1 MASNRKTTLFT
12 RQDGTKLTVPPNH
25 VNEMSHDQIDMVSGS
40 FGVIANNTNLN
51 VFANNFTDGTSPILA
66 DKNSKIEVEQSLST
80 GKNNEIDNSKFVVAL
95 ENNNIQVDDKSETN
109 SKTRITRKSATDI
122 SNSTNFPSPN
132 PGYVDIYKTVNE
144 QNLALINT
152 DIIAAAEVVNNG
164 IDTEMAALS
173 TGILLQDTTI
183 DLSTTYKQFYNIDI
197 SKSGTN
203 FTKFLNNLPRDLNGK
218 TLTFKFNNNFTDTC
232 IFNRFYG
239 GTIDLQGNYSG
250 LIEFIEC
257 QNVIFNNFTANSI
270 LTFTDCDNVILSGGT
285 YQQLNVYRSKC
296 HCIKSSFKGNPIV
309 ADNEGAQVL
318 FDQCTINNNKLI
330 TFSKGS
336 QVSSINRVSTTQEL
350 LNKNFTSETKA
361 GMNSNKDIEN
371 LTNHFHITAE
381 HINNTYPIG
390 SVYGWPRAYTRGDIK
405 RAINGNVFP
414 DTYQVGVIPT
424 IAGLTSNYLPSG
436 DLPLDMSGSY
446 DKSPYVYGS
455 SNYFSTHGVKPVGIQ
470 TSTGKTMFCS
480 FDWYRLYSSDDNNS
494 GSGFASGYPS
504 SSVYDDINNNN
515 LIKES
520 NLKNER
526 NIYNAVLTDS
536 EIYLSLYE
544 IDPGN
549 VHASRR
555 ASITLT
561 WSIAENGFAI
571 NTIINGNNPDINI
584 KLNLNL
590 SGLKKYIP
598 SNLLNYAY
606 ISFYVTGNKNPND
619 DGFKTYYYSDPEGVG
634 KKPITFVGYGSRPWA
649 LNNIVLYVPYVSI
662 TSKIHYISISLQ
674 NPLKNVVGDGGYQ
687 KRSVAG
693 NARYDYDMGPQY
705 PGTTSYIRMSPASRN
720 SNATQ
725 DDWYL
730 FSDTIL
736 TVKTGNSYKSKS
748 IDNYKEYIT
757 VNDNLYED
765 ILKSYYFTSNF
776 GNSVD
781 YLVHDIGKHTTTL
794 LNMGKKTASGAVTVT
809 TSPQIY
815 TKAVAG
821 LKDWHYETVNESLV
835 RFNKD
840 TYTQVQNINFGNDI
854 PSFVMTPEI
863 SVTNTFNILN
873 FNTMYDFTDSIQ
885 FINGI
890 NGTPNDGTPITG
902 ALFFPLTPRS
912 TTKSKNEYTKSII
925 NEAFVTNVFPENN
938 NDIPQSPLEF
948 QNAMVRMIARHEL
961 MCSCD
966 EVFEIINGLNITS
979 DIYTYYNCT
988 TNGVSKLALDQNA
1001 KSSYPPRDTN
1011 YWLSGFSDEAKLY
1024 FESSVGAAYPMIVG
1038 DLLSNSEILSS
1049 GVDFSLH
1056 NPKDEDSDTYLPFS
1070 SAPTKLNA
1078 TPTYFG
1084 IPYLIKDDYGSITY
1098 DDNGTEYDC
1107 ASFVGGQ
1114 TELNKI
1120 DELKGYV
1127 GTALSWN
1134 GSLNLTNSTAKK
1146 GFFAR
1151 NIELPKINNIWK
1163 IHNKLYNG
1171 DIKFPLKLHYTRL
1184 FELNNRIDS
1193 YDINLSYKNMYSN
1206 TNLFLETAKDNNTL
1220 KTICNS
1226 LANEISRNHNNG
1238 VIIITYTP
1246 KSDNDNGVAYQ
1257 HVFTNISSENYNSV
1271 CSALRSY
1278 QDDIH
1283 GFDGSYKTT
1292 ITFNNAWEWEIFYRY
1307 YTHKL
1312 FFVMSKLNRY
1322 YRKALN
1328 TGDLERLISTLNIIK
1343 FSKTTAF
1350 TGCTGKIRGG
1360 GGEFNTTSD
1369 AGPDIVRIIGQLIYP
1384 VGQLETDTK
1393 RGITYVRMN
1402 YSTGISIDKNHLFVD
1417 RGKWGENDFSM
1428 NSICSGDH
1436 YNQIRDN

>member
-12 RQDGTKLTVPPNH
+12 RQDGTKTTVPPNH
-25 VNEMSHDQIDMVSGS
+25 INEMSHDQIDMVSGS

-51 VFANNFTDGTSPILA
+51 VFANNFADGTSPILA

-144 QNLALINT
+144 QNPALINT

-173 TGILLQDTTI
+173 AGILLQNTTI
-183 DLSTTYKQFYNIDI
+183 DLSTTYKQFYNVDI
-197 SKSGTN
+197 SKSGVN
-203 FTKFLNNLPRDLNGK
+203 FNKFLNNLPRDLNGK

-239 GTIDLQGNYSG
+239 GTINLQGIYAG
-250 LIEFIEC
+250 LIEFTEC
-257 QNVIFNNFTANSI
+257 QNIIFNKFTANNI

-285 YQQLNVYRSKC
+285 YNKQLNVYRSKC
-296 HCIKSSFKGNPIV
+296 HCIKSTFNSNPII

-318 FDQCTINNNKLI
+318 FDQCTLNNNKLI

-446 DKSPYVYGS
+446 DNSPYVYGA
-455 SNYFSTHGVKPVGIQ
+455 SNYQSTHGEIPIGIQ

-480 FDWYRLYSSDDNNS
+480 FDWYRLYSENNPAY
-494 GSGFASGYPS
+494 GFATNYPS
-504 SSVYDDINNNN
+504 NSVYDDINNNK
-515 LIKES
+515 LINES
-520 NLKNER
+520 NLKAER
-526 NIYNAVLTDS
+526 NIYNTVLTDS

-571 NTIINGNNPDINI
+571 NTIINGNNPNINI

-590 SGLKKYIP
+590 FGLTKYIP

-619 DGFKTYYYSDPEGVG
+619 DGFKTYYYSDLEDG
-634 KKPITFVGYGSRPWA
+634 KKIIPFTGYGSRPWS

-662 TSKIHYISISLQ
+662 TSKIYYISISLQ
-674 NPLKNVVGDGGYQ
+674 NPLKNVVSDNGYQ

-693 NARYDYDMGPQY
+693 NARYDYDMGPQH
-705 PGTTSYIRMSPASRN
+705 PRTTSYIQMSPASRN
-720 SNATQ
+720 SNITQ

-736 TVKTGNSYKSKS
+736 NVKTGNSYKSKG
-748 IDNYKEYIT
+748 IDSYKEYIT
-757 VNDNLYED
+757 VNDNLYEEV
-765 ILKSYYFTSNF
+765 LKSYYFTSNF
-776 GNSVD
+776 GNSVS
-781 YLVHDIGKHTTTL
+781 YLVHDIGTHTTEL
-794 LNMGKKTASGAVTVT
+794 LDMNKSTMSGSVTVT

-821 LKDWHYETVNESLV
+821 LKDWHYETINETLV

-885 FINGI
+885 FIS
-890 NGTPNDGTPITG
+890 GTPITG
-902 ALFFPLTPRS
+902 ALFFPLKPRS
-912 TTKSKNEYTKSII
+912 TANSKKEYTKSVI

-948 QNAMVRMIARHEL
+948 QNVMVRMIARHEL

-1011 YWLSGFSDEAKLY
+1011 YWLSGFSNEAKLY
-1024 FESSVGAAYPMIVG
+1024 FEASVGAAYPMIAG

-1078 TPTYFG
+1078 TPAYFG

-1098 DDNGTEYDC
+1098 DDDKGTEHDC
-1107 ASFVGGQ
+1107 ATFVGGQ
-1114 TELNKI
+1114 TELNEI

-1134 GSLNLTNSTAKK
+1134 TSLNLTESAAKK

-1151 NIELPKINNIWK
+1151 DIELPKINNIWK

-1171 DIKFPLKLHYTRL
+1171 DLKFPLKLHYTRL

-1193 YDINLSYKNMYSN
+1193 YKINLSYKNMYSN
-1206 TNLFLETAKDNNTL
+1206 TNIFSETAEDNNTL
-1220 KTICNS
+1220 KTECNN
-1226 LANEISRNHNNG
+1226 LANEISGNHNNG

-1292 ITFNNAWEWEIFYRY
+1292 ITFNSAWEWEIFYRY

-1328 TGDLERLISTLNIIK
+1328 TSDIERLISTLNIIK

-1369 AGPDIVRIIGQLIYP
+1369 AGPDIVRIIGQLVYP
-1384 VGQLETDTK
+1384 VGQLETDTR

>member
-51 VFANNFTDGTSPILA
+51 IFANNFTDGTSPILA

-144 QNLALINT
+144 QNPALINT

-218 TLTFKFNNNFTDTC
+218 TLTFKFNNNFSDTC

-239 GTIDLQGNYSG
+239 GTIDLQGSYSG
-250 LIEFIEC
+250 LIEFTEC
-257 QNVIFNNFTANSI
+257 QNVIFNNFTANNT

-285 YQQLNVYRSKC
+285 YKQLNVYRSKC

-318 FDQCTINNNKLI
+318 FDQCTLNNNKLI

-361 GMNSNKDIEN
+361 GMNSNKDIDN

-414 DTYQVGVIPT
+414 NTYQVGVIPT

-436 DLPLDMSGSY
+436 DLPLDMLGSY
-446 DKSPYVYGS
+446 NNSPYVYGA
-455 SNYFSTHGVKPVGIQ
+455 SNYQSTHGVIPVGIQ

-480 FDWYRLYSSDDNNS
+480 FDWYKLYSDNNPA
-494 GSGFASGYPS
+494 GGFAINYPS
-504 SSVYDDINNNN
+504 NSVYYDINNNT
-515 LIKES
+515 LIRNS
-520 NLKNER
+520 ILKTER
-526 NIYNAVLTDS
+526 NIYNAILTS
-536 EIYLSLYE
+536 NEIYFSLYR
-544 IDPGN
+544 INPGN
-549 VHASRR
+549 VHARRR
-555 ASITLT
+555 ATIILT
-561 WSIAENGFAI
+561 WLIAENGFAI
-571 NTIINGNNPDINI
+571 NTIIGGNNPNINI
-584 KLNLNL
+584 ELKLNL
-590 SGLKKYIP
+590 SGLKNYIP

-619 DGFKTYYYSDPEGVG
+619 DGFKTYYYSDLGGVE
-634 KKPITFVGYGSRPWA
+634 KTISFVGYGSRPWS

-674 NPLKNVVGDGGYQ
+674 NPLQNVGGYQ

-720 SNATQ
+720 SNITQ

-736 TVKTGNSYKSKS
+736 NIKTGNSYRSKG
-748 IDNYKEYIT
+748 IDSYKEYIT

-781 YLVHDIGKHTTTL
+781 YLVHDIGTHTTEL
-794 LNMGKKTASGAVTVT
+794 LNMNKSTASGAVTVT

-821 LKDWHYETVNESLV
+821 LKDWHYETINETLV

-840 TYTQVQNINFGNDI
+840 TYTQVQTINFGNDI

-873 FNTMYDFTDSIQ
+873 FNTMYDFTNSIQ
-885 FINGI
+885 FIS
-890 NGTPNDGTPITG
+890 DTPID
-902 ALFFPLTPRS
+902 ANFFPLKPRS

-948 QNAMVRMIARHEL
+948 QSVMIKMIARHEL

-979 DIYTYYNCT
+979 DIYNYYNCT
-988 TNGVSKLALDQNA
+988 TNGVISSSLGQNA
-1001 KSSYPPRDTN
+1001 NSSYPPRNTN

-1024 FESSVGAAYPMIVG
+1024 FESSVGAAYPMIAG
-1038 DLLSNSEILSS
+1038 DLLSNSEILNS

-1056 NPKDEDSDTYLPFS
+1056 NPKNENSYTYLPFS

-1078 TPTYFG
+1078 TPAYFG

-1098 DDNGTEYDC
+1098 DDNGTETDC
-1107 ASFVGGQ
+1107 ATFVGGQ
-1114 TELNKI
+1114 TELNEI
-1120 DELKGYV
+1120 NELKGYV

-1134 GSLNLTNSTAKK
+1134 NSLNLTDSAAEK

-1151 NIELPKINNIWK
+1151 DIELPKINNIWK

-1171 DIKFPLKLHYTRL
+1171 DLKFPLKLHYTRL
-1184 FELNNRIDS
+1184 FELNDRIDS
-1193 YDINLSYKNMYSN
+1193 YNINLSYKNMYMS
-1206 TNLFLETAKDNNTL
+1206 TNIFSETAGDNNTL
-1220 KTICNS
+1220 KTICNN
-1226 LANEISRNHNNG
+1226 LANVISGNHNNG

-1246 KSDNDNGVAYQ
+1246 KPNTNGVAYQ

-1271 CSALRSY
+1271 CNTLRSY

-1283 GFDGSYKTT
+1283 GFTGSYKTT
-1292 ITFNNAWEWEIFYRY
+1292 ITFNSAWEWEIFYRY

-1328 TGDLERLISTLNIIK
+1328 TSNIERLISTLNIIK

-1350 TGCTGKIRGG
+1350 TGCTGAIRGG
-1360 GGEFNTTSD
+1360 GEEFDTASD
-1369 AGPDIVRIIGQLIYP
+1369 AGPDIVRIIGQLVYP
-1384 VGQLETDTK
+1384 VGQLETATS

-1417 RGKWGENDFSM
+1417 RGKWGENDYSM

-1436 YNQIRDN
+1436 YNQIHNN

>member
-144 QNLALINT
+144 QNPALINT

-183 DLSTTYKQFYNIDI
+183 DLSTTYKQFYNVDI

-239 GTIDLQGNYSG
+239 GTIDLQGTYSG
-250 LIEFIEC
+250 LIEFTEC
-257 QNVIFNNFTANSI
+257 QNVIFNKFTANNI

-318 FDQCTINNNKLI
+318 FDQCTLNNNKLI

-350 LNKNFTSETKA
+350 LDKNFTSETKA

-446 DKSPYVYGS
+446 NNKSPYVYGA
-455 SNYFSTHGVKPVGIQ
+455 SNYQSTHGVTPVGIQ
-470 TSTGKTMFCS
+470 TSTGKTTFCS
-480 FDWYRLYSSDDNNS
+480 FDWYKLYNDNNP
-494 GSGFASGYPS
+494 GSGFAAGYPS

-526 NIYNAVLTDS
+526 NIYKEILTS
-536 EIYLSLYE
+536 NEIYLSLYE
-544 IDPGN
+544 IDPDN
-549 VHASRR
+549 VHARRR
-555 ASITLT
+555 ASITLS

-584 KLNLNL
+584 KLKLNL
-590 SGLKKYIP
+590 SGLKNYIP
-598 SNLLNYAY
+598 SNLLDYAY
-606 ISFYVTGNKNPND
+606 ISFYVTGNKNSDD
-619 DGFKTYYYSDPEGVG
+619 DGVKTYYYSDLENG
-634 KKPITFVGYGSRPWA
+634 KETISFTGYGSRPWS
-649 LNNIVLYVPYVSI
+649 LNNIILYVPYVSI

-674 NPLKNVVGDGGYQ
+674 NPLKNVPGNQ
-687 KRSVAG
+687 KKSVAG
-693 NARYDYDMGPQY
+693 NARYDYDMGPQN
-705 PGTTSYIRMSPASRN
+705 PEITSYIQMSPASRN
-720 SNATQ
+720 SNITQ

-736 TVKTGNSYKSKS
+736 NIKTGNSYRSKD
-748 IDNYKEYIT
+748 IDNYKEYVT
-757 VNDNLYED
+757 VSGNLYEE
-765 ILKSYYFTSNF
+765 ILSSYYFTSNF
-776 GNSVD
+776 GNSVS
-781 YLVHDIGKHTTTL
+781 YLVHDIGTNTTEL
-794 LNMGKKTASGAVTVT
+794 LDMNKSTMSGLVTVT

-821 LKDWHYETVNESLV
+821 LKNWHYETINETLV

-840 TYTQVQNINFGNDI
+840 I
-854 PSFVMTPEI
+854 PSSVMTPEI

-885 FINGI
+885 FIS
-890 NGTPNDGTPITG
+890 GTPIS
-902 ALFFPLTPRS
+902 AKFFPLKPRS
-912 TTKSKNEYTKSII
+912 TAANSKKEYTKSVI
-925 NEAFVTNVFPENN
+925 NEAFVTNVFPESD
-938 NDIPQSPLEF
+938 NDILQSPLEF
-948 QNAMVRMIARHEL
+948 QNVMVRMIARHEL
-961 MCSCD
+961 LCSCD
-966 EVFEIINGLNITS
+966 EVFDIINGLNITS
-979 DIYTYYNCT
+979 DIYKYDNYT
-988 TNGVSKLALDQNA
+988 TNGVTSAILKEKAN
-1001 KSSYPPRDTN
+1001 SSYPPSSTN
-1011 YWLSGFSDEAKLY
+1011 YWLSGFSGEAKLY
-1024 FESSVGAAYPMIVG
+1024 FEASVGAAYPMITG
-1038 DLLSNSEILSS
+1038 NLLSNSEMLSS
-1049 GVDFSLH
+1049 GINFSLH
-1056 NPKDEDSDTYLPFS
+1056 NPKNEYSYTYLPFS
-1070 SAPTKLNA
+1070 SAPTKLNE
-1078 TPTYFG
+1078 TPAYFG
-1084 IPYLIKDDYGSITY
+1084 IPYLIHDNYGSITY
-1098 DDNGTEYDC
+1098 DDDNGTENECDT
-1107 ASFVGGQ
+1107 FVGGQ

-1120 DELKGYV
+1120 NALKGYV

-1134 GSLNLTNSTAKK
+1134 SSLNLTDSDAKK

-1184 FELNNRIDS
+1184 FELNNRIDL
-1193 YDINLSYKNMYSN
+1193 YKINLSYKNMYSN
-1206 TNLFLETAKDNNTL
+1206 ANLFSKTAEDTKTLENVCSL
-1220 KTICNS
+1220 
-1226 LANEISRNHNNG
+1226 LANEIYDDYNNVVNYNNS

-1246 KSDNDNGVAYQ
+1246 KPDTNGVAYQ
-1257 HVFTNISSENYNSV
+1257 HVFTNISNENYISV
-1271 CSALRSY
+1271 YDTLKDYKSE
-1278 QDDIH
+1278 IN
-1283 GFDGSYKTT
+1283 GFSGSYKTT

-1328 TGDLERLISTLNIIK
+1328 TSNLEKLISTLNIIK

-1360 GGEFNTTSD
+1360 GGEFDTTSD
-1369 AGPDIVRIIGQLIYP
+1369 VGPDIVRIIGQLIYP
-1384 VGQLETDTK
+1384 VGQLETDTR

-1402 YSTGISIDKNHLFVD
+1402 YSTGIGIGIDKNHLFVD
-1417 RGKWGENDFSM
+1417 RGKWGENDYSM

-1436 YNQIRDN
+1436 YNQITNNESEV

>member
-144 QNLALINT
+144 QNPALINT

-173 TGILLQDTTI
+173 TGILLQNTAI
-183 DLSTTYKQFYNIDI
+183 DLSTTYKQFYNVDI

-203 FTKFLNNLPRDLNGK
+203 FNKFLNNLPRDLNGK

-257 QNVIFNNFTANSI
+257 QNVIFNNFTANNT

-285 YQQLNVYRSKC
+285 YKQLNVYRSKC
-296 HCIKSSFKGNPIV
+296 HCIKSIFNSNPII

-446 DKSPYVYGS
+446 DNSPYVYGA
-455 SNYFSTHGVKPVGIQ
+455 SNYQSTHGEIPIGIQ

-480 FDWYRLYSSDDNNS
+480 FDWYRLYSENNPAY
-494 GSGFASGYPS
+494 GFATNYPS
-504 SSVYDDINNNN
+504 NSVYDDINNNK
-515 LIKES
+515 LINES
-520 NLKNER
+520 NLKAER
-526 NIYNAVLTDS
+526 NIYNTVLTDS

-571 NTIINGNNPDINI
+571 NTIINGNNPNINI

-590 SGLKKYIP
+590 FGLTKYIP

-619 DGFKTYYYSDPEGVG
+619 DGFKTYYYSDLEDG
-634 KKPITFVGYGSRPWA
+634 KKIIPFTGYGSRPWS

-662 TSKIHYISISLQ
+662 TSKIYYISISLQ
-674 NPLKNVVGDGGYQ
+674 NPLKNVVSDNGYQ

-693 NARYDYDMGPQY
+693 NARYDYDMGPQH
-705 PGTTSYIRMSPASRN
+705 PRTTSYIQMSPASRN
-720 SNATQ
+720 SNITQ

-736 TVKTGNSYKSKS
+736 NVKTGNSYKSKG
-748 IDNYKEYIT
+748 IDSYKEYIT
-757 VNDNLYED
+757 VNDNLYEEV
-765 ILKSYYFTSNF
+765 LKSYYFTSDF
-776 GNSVD
+776 GNSVND
-781 YLVHDIGKHTTTL
+781 LVHDIGKRTT
-794 LNMGKKTASGAVTVT
+794 NNINKSTASGAVTVT

-885 FINGI
+885 FINGTLI
-890 NGTPNDGTPITG
+890 D
-902 ALFFPLTPRS
+902 AKFFPLTPRS
-912 TTKSKNEYTKSII
+912 TAKSKNEYTKSII
-925 NEAFVTNVFPENN
+925 NEAFVANVFPENN

-948 QNAMVRMIARHEL
+948 QNVMVRMIARHEL

-1001 KSSYPPRDTN
+1001 DSSYPPRNTN
-1011 YWLSGFSDEAKLY
+1011 YWLNGFSNEAKLY

-1038 DLLSNSEILSS
+1038 DLLSNSEILNS

-1070 SAPTKLNA
+1070 SAPTKLNS
-1078 TPTYFG
+1078 TPAYFG

-1098 DDNGTEYDC
+1098 DDNGTECDC
-1107 ASFVGGQ
+1107 AVFIGGQ
-1114 TELNKI
+1114 TELNEI

-1134 GSLNLTNSTAKK
+1134 TSLNLTNSAAKK
-1146 GFFAR
+1146 GFFTR

-1171 DIKFPLKLHYTRL
+1171 DLNFPLKLHYTRL
-1184 FELNNRIDS
+1184 FELNDRIDS
-1193 YDINLSYKNMYSN
+1193 YKINLSYKNMYSS
-1206 TNLFLETAKDNNTL
+1206 TNIFSEIAEDNNTL
-1220 KTICNS
+1220 KTKCNN
-1226 LANEISRNHNNG
+1226 LANVISGNHNNG

-1246 KSDNDNGVAYQ
+1246 KPDNDNGVAYQ

-1283 GFDGSYKTT
+1283 GFTGSYKTT
-1292 ITFNNAWEWEIFYRY
+1292 ITFNSAWEWEIFYRY

-1360 GGEFNTTSD
+1360 GGDFDTSNV
-1369 AGPDIVRIIGQLIYP
+1369 AGPDIVRIIGQLVYP
-1384 VGQLETDTK
+1384 VGQLETDT
-1393 RGITYVRMN
+1393 RGGITYVRMN

-1436 YNQIRDN
+1436 YNQIRNN

>member
-144 QNLALINT
+144 QNPALINT

-173 TGILLQDTTI
+173 AGILLQNTTI
-183 DLSTTYKQFYNIDI
+183 DLSTAYKQFYNVDI
-197 SKSGTN
+197 SKSGVN
-203 FTKFLNNLPRDLNGK
+203 FNKFLNNLPRDLNGK

-239 GTIDLQGNYSG
+239 GTINLQGIYSG

-257 QNVIFNNFTANSI
+257 QNVIFKDFTANNT

-285 YQQLNVYRSKC
+285 YNKQLNVYRSKC
-296 HCIKSSFKGNPIV
+296 HCIKSSFNGNPII

-336 QVSSINRVSTTQEL
+336 QVSSINSVSTTQEL

-390 SVYGWPRAYTRGDIK
+390 SVYGWPRAYSRGDIK

-414 DTYQVGVIPT
+414 NTYQVGVIPT

-446 DKSPYVYGS
+446 NNSPYVYGA
-455 SNYFSTHGVKPVGIQ
+455 SNYQSTHGIIPVGIQ

-480 FDWYRLYSSDDNNS
+480 FDWYKLYSDNNPA
-494 GSGFASGYPS
+494 GGFATNYPS
-504 SSVYDDINNNN
+504 NSVYYDINNNI
-515 LIKES
+515 LIKNS
-520 NLKNER
+520 NLKTER
-526 NIYNAVLTDS
+526 NIYNAILTS
-536 EIYLSLYE
+536 NEIYFSLYR

-549 VHASRR
+549 VHARRR
-555 ASITLT
+555 ATIILT
-561 WSIAENGFAI
+561 WLIAENGFAI
-571 NTIINGNNPDINI
+571 NTIIGGNNPNINI
-584 KLNLNL
+584 QLKLNL
-590 SGLKKYIP
+590 SGLKYYIP

-606 ISFYVTGNKNPND
+606 ISFYVAGNKNPND
-619 DGFKTYYYSDPEGVG
+619 DGFKTYYYSDLGGVE
-634 KKPITFVGYGSRPWA
+634 KLISFTGYGSRPWS

-674 NPLKNVVGDGGYQ
+674 NPLKNVGGNQ
-687 KRSVAG
+687 KKSVVG
-693 NARYDYDMGPQY
+693 NARYDYNMSPQY
-705 PGTTSYIRMSPASRN
+705 PGTTSYIQMSPASRN
-720 SNATQ
+720 SNITQ

-736 TVKTGNSYKSKS
+736 NIKTGNSYRSKG
-748 IDNYKEYIT
+748 IDSYKEYIT
-757 VNDNLYED
+757 VNDNLYEE

-776 GNSVD
+776 GNSVS
-781 YLVHDIGKHTTTL
+781 YLVHDIGTHTTEL
-794 LNMGKKTASGAVTVT
+794 LNMNKSTASGAITVT

-821 LKDWHYETVNESLV
+821 LKDWHYETINETLV

-840 TYTQVQNINFGNDI
+840 TYTQVQNINFGDDI

-885 FINGI
+885 FING
-890 NGTPNDGTPITG
+890 TPID
-902 ALFFPLTPRS
+902 AKFFPLTPRS

-925 NEAFVTNVFPENN
+925 NETFVTNVFPENN

-948 QNAMVRMIARHEL
+948 QSIMVRMIARHEL
-961 MCSCD
+961 LCSCD

-979 DIYTYYNCT
+979 DIYNYYNCT
-988 TNGVSKLALDQNA
+988 TNGATLISLKENA
-1001 KSSYPPRDTN
+1001 NSSYPPRNTN

-1024 FESSVGAAYPMIVG
+1024 FESSVGAAYPMIAG

-1056 NPKDEDSDTYLPFS
+1056 DPKKEDSYTYLPFS
-1070 SAPTKLNA
+1070 SAPTKLNS
-1078 TPTYFG
+1078 TPAYFG

-1134 GSLNLTNSTAKK
+1134 SSLNLTDSAAEK

-1163 IHNKLYNG
+1163 IHNKLYNR

-1184 FELNNRIDS
+1184 FELNDRIDS
-1193 YDINLSYKNMYSN
+1193 YKINLSYKNMYSN
-1206 TNLFLETAKDNNTL
+1206 TNIFSKTAENANTL
-1220 KTICNS
+1220 KNVCSN
-1226 LANEISRNHNNG
+1226 LANVISTNHNNG

-1246 KSDNDNGVAYQ
+1246 TSEGVAYQ
-1257 HVFTNISSENYNSV
+1257 HVFTNISNENYNSV
-1271 CSALRSY
+1271 CNTLRNYKSE
-1278 QDDIH
+1278 IN
-1283 GFDGSYKTT
+1283 GFSGSYKTT

-1328 TGDLERLISTLNIIK
+1328 TSNLERLISTLNIIK

-1350 TGCTGKIRGG
+1350 TGCTRAIRDG
-1360 GGEFNTTSD
+1360 GGELDTTSD
-1369 AGPDIVRIIGQLIYP
+1369 AGPDIVRIIGQLVYP
-1384 VGQLETDTK
+1384 VGQLETATS
-1393 RGITYVRMN
+1393 RGVNYVRMN

-1417 RGKWGENDFSM
+1417 RGKWGENDYSM

-1436 YNQIRDN
+1436 YNQITNN